1 MSRIMKFVFVAV
13 LLIATRTSL
22 NAQRVAVSTN
32 LLEDAI
38 LTPNVGVE
46 IVLADQQ
53 SITFDASCSPY
64 KLSQK
69 FYNKC
74 MTFRAGYKYW
84 FDQALYAHYLGVD
97 LVASS
102 SDFGLGKLSSRD
114 EYIGIGIGYGYSFI
128 ICEKLNIAPHLGV
141 GIAYGQ
147 SYDGYDHMASSNKG
161 VEAVATR
168 GFKPILTRFGVT
180 IQYVLK

>member
-102 SDFGLGKLSSRD
+102 SDFWLGKLSSRD
-114 EYIGIGIGYGYSFI
+114 EYIGVGVGYGYSFI
-128 ICEKLNIAPHLGV
+128 VGKKLNIVPCM
-141 GIAYGQ
+141 GIGLAYGQ
-147 SYDGYDHMASSNKG
+147 SYDGYDQMVGTGKG
-161 VEAVATR
+161 VEAQARRGVKPVVTR
-168 GFKPILTRFGVT
+168 LGIT

>member
-32 LLEDAI
+32 LLEDVI

-46 IVLADQQ
+46 IVLADRQ

-69 FYNKC
+69 FFNKC

-84 FDQALYAHYLGVD
+84 FNQALYAHYLGVD

-102 SDFGLGKLSSRD
+102 SDSGLGKLSSRD

-128 ICEKLNIAPHLGV
+128 VGKKLNIVPHLGV

-168 GFKPILTRFGVT
+168 GIKPILTRFGVT